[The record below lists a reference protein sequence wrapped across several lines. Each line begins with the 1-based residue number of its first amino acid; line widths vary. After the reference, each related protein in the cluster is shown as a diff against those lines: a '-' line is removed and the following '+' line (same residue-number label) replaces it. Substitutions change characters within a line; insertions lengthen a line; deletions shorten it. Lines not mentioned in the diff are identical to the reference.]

1 METDLLKKKQQIIQ
15 CMTTNV
21 IMQHEADKL
30 MALTSALK
38 LKSEE
43 DYESRG
49 AKVSA
54 LHDLYGINTDHQLED
69 CCEFKVVVT
78 YKRKLLCTNFKKHLR
93 K

>member
-15 CMTTNV
+15 CMTNNV

-43 DYESRG
+43 DYES
-49 AKVSA
+49 
-54 LHDLYGINTDHQLED
+54 
-69 CCEFKVVVT
+69 
-78 YKRKLLCTNFKKHLR
+78 
-93 K
+93 